1 MHTLKRASA
10 PSCIHHFMLHPVLTN
25 PDSRYSQEMDE
36 YDNPLQEHHYDDGY
50 EPIMDLESIESL
62 HQEVELEPDAFSD
75 VNSEYMK
82 LPLPEGIDD
91 HEDSLEYEPSISG
104 DHSQTLPEDTFKPED
119 ADSLRRVIGDACAS
133 TPTVLSVTMPWELP
147 GINLILGE
155 EASVVPTPIL
165 GPVLVSPR
173 ELYQQNLPPVC
184 PVLNT
189 LEAPI
194 KR

>member
-1 MHTLKRASA
+1 
-10 PSCIHHFMLHPVLTN
+10 MLHPVLTN

-62 HQEVELEPDAFSD
+62 HQEAEPELDAFSD

-104 DHSQTLPEDTFKPED
+104 DHSQTLPEDTFILEKK
-119 ADSLRRVIGDACAS
+119 AS
-133 TPTVLSVTMPWELP
+133 GHCSAVSGATSELP
-147 GINLILGE
+147 RSRRLTDNDNFSTSHDLI
-155 EASVVPTPIL
+155 ARIC
-165 GPVLVSPR
+165 LVFLLTS
-173 ELYQQNLPPVC
+173 QQDRVYLISFPHWQF
-184 PVLNT
+184 T
-189 LEAPI
+189 A
-194 KR
+194 